1 MPLSSTPQEDSY
13 LSWAKKRALA
23 IAEKGRLK
31 EAIFSMVFDLN
42 KDPDSAQNMSFVTG
56 MACALKDDP
65 SLDKKAVV
73 DWINGF
79 NE

>member
-1 MPLSSTPQEDSY
+1 MPLSSTPPEDSY

-23 IAEKGRLK
+23 LAEKGQLK
-31 EAIFSMVFDLN
+31 KAIFSMVFDLR
-42 KDPDSAQNMSFVTG
+42 KDPDSTQDISFVTG

-65 SLDKKAVV
+65 ALNKQMVV

-79 NE
+79 